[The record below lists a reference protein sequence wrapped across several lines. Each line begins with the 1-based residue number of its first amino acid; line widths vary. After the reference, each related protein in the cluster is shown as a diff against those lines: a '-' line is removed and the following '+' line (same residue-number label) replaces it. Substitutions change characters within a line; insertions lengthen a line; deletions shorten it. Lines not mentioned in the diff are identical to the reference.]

1 MSNATI
7 TTSYINNFIE
17 LLTDPRLSYILGLTK
32 ISFLDLNEQVIEE
45 LTLREFTNRFDD
57 YCRHYGTEPI
67 HSIHFEDNIIKIVF
81 FLQLDYENFI
91 PLKITKD

>member
-7 TTSYINNFIE
+7 TTNYINNFIE
-17 LLTDPRLSYILGLTK
+17 LLTDPRLSYILGVAK

-57 YCRHYGTEPI
+57 YCRHYSTEPI
-67 HSIHFEDNIIKIVF
+67 HSIHFEDNTIKIVF
-81 FLQLDYENFI
+81 FLQLDYENLI